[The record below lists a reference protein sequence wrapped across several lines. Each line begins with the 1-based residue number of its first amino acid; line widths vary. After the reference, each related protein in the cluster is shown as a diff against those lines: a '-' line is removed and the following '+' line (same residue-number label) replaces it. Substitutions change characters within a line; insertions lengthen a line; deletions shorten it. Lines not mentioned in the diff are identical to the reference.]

1 MQFPNTSQYQQQ
13 SISRPRPKYAEIS
26 KPNYEVQLK
35 PPPGPASPA
44 ATTTTTSRVSPNQ
57 AAVTAQ
63 LKPSTHAVPQ
73 PRISPAGNAAT
84 LMTQSYP
91 SPASPAAAGQLSSN
105 GSASTL
111 QLLKPEKVGL
121 TATSKP
127 AASSSSYS
135 ASGRGPLDKDLLLGL
150 EKELGLAE
158 ASANLMPPSPA
169 PATGL
174 ATNSILFCFLS
185 CTKSLICLEGKSM
198 TPRQETLFSSVPP
211 SNSLVSVLDH

>member
-1 MQFPNTSQYQQQ
+1 MQFPNTTQYHQKQQ

-35 PPPGPASPA
+35 PPPASPA

-63 LKPSTHAVPQ
+63 LKPTTHAVPQ

-91 SPASPAAAGQLSSN
+91 SPASPAAAAGQLSSN
-105 GSASTL
+105 GSVSTL

-169 PATGL
+169 PAIGL
-174 ATNSILFCFLS
+174 ATNSILLCFLS
-185 CTKSLICLEGKSM
+185 
-198 TPRQETLFSSVPP
+198 
-211 SNSLVSVLDH
+211 LVKNH